1 MDRDPLEDIPYIRA
15 EQHLSG
21 LTGTYASYRDVLKVD
36 VVKRGPPP
44 YAETKGRWAETS
56 VPLIPASERPDETTF
71 YVPNAESG
79 RMKAEFVREGGRT
92 RLYWERWVLHRK
104 P

>member
-36 VVKRGPPP
+36 VVKRSPPSIRRDQG
-44 YAETKGRWAETS
+44 EVGGDELT
-56 VPLIPASERPDETTF
+56 LIPASEKPDETTF